1 MIVNIYEKSRWILII
16 NIVVIWYVLFV
27 FGLSAMLIVE
37 FSAYVLLLAGTL
49 YLVYNNIFSYV
60 EKYKKIAFVFT
71 GILILLH
78 FFTNIDNIRNLQL
91 YSFVYAFL
99 RSMLIFLAVLEAVF
113 VIEGMVVKKKA
124 NKGLDK

>member
-1 MIVNIYEKSRWILII
+1 MDIYEKSRWTLII

-27 FGLSAMLIVE
+27 FGPSVMLIVE
-37 FSAYVLLLAGTL
+37 FSSYVLLLVGTL

-78 FFTNIDNIRNLQL
+78 FFTNIDNIRYLQL

-99 RSMLIFLAVLEAVF
+99 RSMLIFLAILEVVF
-113 VIEGMVVKKKA
+113 IIEGIVVKKKS
-124 NKGLDK
+124 K

>member
-1 MIVNIYEKSRWILII
+1 MNIYEKSRWILII

-27 FGLSAMLIVE
+27 FGPSAMLIVE
-37 FSAYVLLLAGTL
+37 FSSYALLLAGTL
-49 YLVYNNIFSYV
+49 YLVNDNIFSYV

-78 FFTNIDNIRNLQL
+78 FFTNMDNIRDLQL

-99 RSMLIFLAVLEAVF
+99 RSMLIFFAILETVF
-113 VIEGMVVKKKA
+113 VIEGIVVKKKA
-124 NKGLDK
+124 NKGLGK